1 MQIKIDHS
9 LATQIV
15 NTVKD
20 VCGQDV
26 NFIDQSGIIFASTN
40 PERVGTFHEIGQKA
54 AATGNTIEV
63 SSDNSFYGSQKGINM
78 PVYHNQS
85 LLAVIGIT
93 GEPDTVRK
101 YAHLA
106 ERITNLLIRE
116 QELNMISRNQN
127 DKRQYIIDSLIRNQN
142 LHMEYIQ
149 SLLTEFSVDV
159 RTSKR
164 LILLQINARYNMANF
179 SLLEQKVTQM
189 FSIFPLNLYAFHYP
203 DEYLAVADY
212 ELFDRKSFILK
223 QFAAEQQKLLK
234 IAVGKST
241 SIYQLAESY
250 SSAVTALKS
259 ITNPDKNFV
268 MYDNLMLELL
278 LSGSGKQ
285 EKEEF
290 LSRTIT
296 NLTGEELKIITTYF
310 DQDMSLHNTCEK
322 LFLHKNTLQYKLNHI
337 YRKTG
342 LNPRRFKD
350 AVLLYL
356 AGKL

>member
-1 MQIKIDHS
+1 
-9 LATQIV
+9 
-15 NTVKD
+15 
-20 VCGQDV
+20 
-26 NFIDQSGIIFASTN
+26 
-40 PERVGTFHEIGQKA
+40 
-54 AATGNTIEV
+54 
-63 SSDNSFYGSQKGINM
+63 
-78 PVYHNQS
+78 
-85 LLAVIGIT
+85 
-93 GEPDTVRK
+93 
-101 YAHLA
+101 
-106 ERITNLLIRE
+106 
-116 QELNMISRNQN
+116 
-127 DKRQYIIDSLIRNQN
+127 
-142 LHMEYIQ
+142 
-149 SLLTEFSVDV
+149 
-159 RTSKR
+159 
-164 LILLQINARYNMANF
+164 MANF

-203 DEYLAVADY
+203 DEYLAVADS

-268 MYDNLMLELL
+268 MYDNLTLELL

-356 AGKL
+356 AGNL

>member
-142 LHMEYIQ
+142 
-149 SLLTEFSVDV
+149 
-159 RTSKR
+159 SKR

-203 DEYLAVADY
+203 DEYLAVADS

-223 QFAAEQQKLLK
+223 QFSAEQQKLLK

-268 MYDNLMLELL
+268 MYDNLTLELL

>member
-1 MQIKIDHS
+1 M
-9 LATQIV
+9 
-15 NTVKD
+15 
-20 VCGQDV
+20 
-26 NFIDQSGIIFASTN
+26 
-40 PERVGTFHEIGQKA
+40 
-54 AATGNTIEV
+54 
-63 SSDNSFYGSQKGINM
+63 
-78 PVYHNQS
+78 
-85 LLAVIGIT
+85 
-93 GEPDTVRK
+93 
-101 YAHLA
+101 
-106 ERITNLLIRE
+106 
-116 QELNMISRNQN
+116 
-127 DKRQYIIDSLIRNQN
+127 
-142 LHMEYIQ
+142 
-149 SLLTEFSVDV
+149 
-159 RTSKR
+159 
-164 LILLQINARYNMANF
+164 
-179 SLLEQKVTQM
+179 
-189 FSIFPLNLYAFHYP
+189 
-203 DEYLAVADY
+203 
-212 ELFDRKSFILK
+212 
-223 QFAAEQQKLLK
+223 
-234 IAVGKST
+234 
-241 SIYQLAESY
+241 
-250 SSAVTALKS
+250 TALKS